1 MGHAAFEFV
10 VRGRREGGAL
20 CWFGRQRRRAGALAL
35 NAPKKAAVGGVA
47 IISLHRRCGTFL
59 PRTPPS
65 APAPASLLCSLRI
78 TADVPSTAALGTA
91 ALGTAA
97 LLGQA

>member
-1 MGHAAFEFV
+1 MPPLSLWSEDVGKVVHFAGSAVSGDGRALRTEEAA
-10 VRGRREGGAL
+10 A
-20 CWFGRQRRRAGALAL
+20 
-35 NAPKKAAVGGVA
+35 GGVA
-47 IISLHRRCGTFL
+47 ILSLHRRCGTFL

-78 TADVPSTAALGTA
+78 TAGVPSTAALGTA

>member
-1 MGHAAFEFV
+1 MLVRRSAAT
-10 VRGRREGGAL
+10 GG
-20 CWFGRQRRRAGALAL
+20 RAGTQRT
-35 NAPKKAAVGGVA
+35 KKAAAGSVA
-47 IISLHRRCGTFL
+47 ILSLHRRCDTFL

-78 TADVPSTAALGTA
+78 TAGVPSTAALGTA